1 MANTTNTNGTM
12 TNEELAK
19 MIQEMN
25 EKLGLIKDD
34 VDDIKKRQDTV
45 DKRLD
50 KMKKVIDDAVDDENN
65 EPENDQEAA
74 PETTKDK
81 IKRNLKFIVPGALV
95 LAAVGGGIAYAVYKS
110 NSGSCDVEIDD
121 SMDGDVIDL

>member
-1 MANTTNTNGTM
+1 MANTNNVM

-19 MIQEMN
+19 AIQEMN
-25 EKLGLIKDD
+25 EKLGSIKDD
-34 VDDIKKRQDTV
+34 IDDIKNRQDAV

-50 KMKKVIDDAVDDENN
+50 KMKKVIDDAVNDEFEND
-65 EPENDQEAA
+65 EPEDQKAA
-74 PETTKDK
+74 PETKKEK
-81 IKRNLKFIVPGALV
+81 INRNLKYIVPGALV

-121 SMDGDVIDL
+121 IDGGDVIDL